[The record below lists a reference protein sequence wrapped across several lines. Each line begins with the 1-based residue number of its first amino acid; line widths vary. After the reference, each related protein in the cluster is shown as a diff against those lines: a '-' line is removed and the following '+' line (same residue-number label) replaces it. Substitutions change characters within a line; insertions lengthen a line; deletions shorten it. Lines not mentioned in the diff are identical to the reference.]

1 MIRIFSFTFF
11 SIILLN
17 SFCFSQERK
26 DLGVQVG
33 GSYYM
38 GDYNYGKPLYQ
49 VSPSAGVVYRYN
61 LNNFYS
67 LRLSASYA
75 MLRGSYSSFDY
86 YLPGIT
92 GSFLKHTFES
102 NFICEMNF
110 MPFNT
115 KHLKKNN
122 FAPYVALGVG
132 GAYLGDEIIPQLPF
146 GIGIKYCPLP
156 RVTIGWEWRLTKTF
170 SDNIDDYANVYN
182 GSKAIFHNNDWHSF
196 IGIYIT
202 YRLHNNKYTCPV
214 YE

>member
-1 MIRIFSFTFF
+1 MIRVISFAFF
-11 SIILLN
+11 SIIFLN
-17 SFCFSQERK
+17 CFCFSQERK

-49 VSPSAGVVYRYN
+49 ASPSAGAMFRHN
-61 LNNFYS
+61 INNFYS
-67 LRLSASYA
+67 LRLSLSYA
-75 MLRGSYSSFDY
+75 MLRGSYSSFNH

-92 GSFLKHTFES
+92 ASFNKHVIES
-102 NFICEMNF
+102 DFIFEMNF

-122 FAPYVALGVG
+122 FAPYVAFGAG
-132 GAYLGDEIIPQLPF
+132 GAYVGGSIIPQLPF
-146 GIGIKYCPLP
+146 AIGIKYCPLS
-156 RVTIGWEWRLTKTF
+156 RLTIGWEWRVSKTF
-170 SDNIDDYANVYN
+170 TDKIDGYNNVYD

-196 IGIYIT
+196 VGIYIT
-202 YRLHNNKYTCPV
+202 YRLHNNKFTCPV